1 MSISNEGQILVILC
15 GTPLVGSITSKLSCT
30 VSRQKKSHRDFFLYP
45 GSDGEDLMG
54 SKQAEGGR
62 PILQRKKKEK
72 KGRKK
77 SWVEAE
83 RSVQLDTNR

>member
-1 MSISNEGQILVILC
+1 
-15 GTPLVGSITSKLSCT
+15 
-30 VSRQKKSHRDFFLYP
+30 
-45 GSDGEDLMG
+45 MG

-62 PILQRKKKEK
+62 PILQRKK

>member
-1 MSISNEGQILVILC
+1 
-15 GTPLVGSITSKLSCT
+15 
-30 VSRQKKSHRDFFLYP
+30 
-45 GSDGEDLMG
+45 MG

-62 PILQRKKKEK
+62 PILQRKKKKK

-83 RSVQLDTNR
+83 RCVQLDTNR